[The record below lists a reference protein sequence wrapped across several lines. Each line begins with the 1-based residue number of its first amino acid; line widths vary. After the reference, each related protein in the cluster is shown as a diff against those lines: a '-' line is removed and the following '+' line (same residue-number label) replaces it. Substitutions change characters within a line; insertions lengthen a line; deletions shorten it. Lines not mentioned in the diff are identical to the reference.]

1 MADILQDVTIKEYI
15 DLLKHKKDPER
26 VNEINEAL
34 GSKISG
40 ITGGF
45 DLALFQL
52 EKDHLL
58 IQCKLLIAVC
68 EFDEEKRER
77 YSARAKELREA
88 IKKKNAKKK
97 KSGDDPYKS
106 FLEWILSLKKYFGSD
121 IDQSNDLV
129 YLVSATEQMLKF
141 YQSQKAQIEAQQNKR
156 KK

>member
-1 MADILQDVTIKEYI
+1 MADILQEVTIKEYI
-15 DLLKHKKDPER
+15 DLLKHKRNPER
-26 VNEINEAL
+26 ANEINEAL

-77 YSARAKELREA
+77 YSTRAKELRDA

-97 KSGDDPYKS
+97 KSGDDPYQS
-106 FLEWILSLKKYFGSD
+106 LIEWLFCLKKYFGSD
-121 IDQSNDLV
+121 VDQNSDLTC
-129 YLVSATEQMLKF
+129 LVSATKQMLKF
-141 YQSQKAQIEAQQNKR
+141 YQSQKEQIEAQQNKR